1 MADSQTNVA
10 LNIGSQRIS
19 MAVFEVSKHGG
30 LVLKAYDSESI
41 VADPSLE
48 ASRISQTR
56 VAVGDLAQRLRIGK
70 SKVRYAISGQAV
82 FTRFVK
88 LPPLQEDNIEQLV
101 TFEAQQ
107 HVPFPLA
114 EVVWDY
120 ELIEGGAEKEVV
132 IVAIKGD
139 ALDEI
144 NGAVNDCGLGT
155 AEVDVAPMALY
166 NAFRASY
173 GKPDETVL
181 LSDIGAKT
189 SNLLYIE
196 GKRFFTRS
204 IAIGG
209 VSISAAIAKEYG
221 IPFLEAEHQK
231 VSNGLVALG
240 GGHTEQMD
248 EAVASLAM
256 VIRNALSRLPA
267 EIART
272 TNYYR
277 SQHAGSAPRRVL
289 LAGGGANLPYTLE
302 FFQEKLN
309 LPVEYFNPVRN
320 LSIGKGIDA
329 SIVQR
334 EGHLMGELVGLG
346 LRGIGKSEI
355 NIDLVPQ
362 VVEQARAADLRRPWF
377 IGTAAALLVGMGI
390 WASCQYLAASSA
402 KEKTAAMEKQLKD
415 HEPWKSRVDKLLST
429 EASLRQV
436 ANGYARAEA
445 DHVFWLDVLN
455 DLGESFASDAVWLTD
470 LEPINGYDPLIAI
483 GLKTEVTKGLNG
495 QSVIRPEFYGTSY
508 GSSSLADFQAD
519 SAAQVRKPENPR
531 VPGAA
536 TGVTAN
542 AIRIRGYWRENPDS
556 QNVVSKL
563 LKKLQENSEIRKKA
577 EDQGKPD
584 EKGRYTVFNFRIK
597 DPKDSKQTI
606 DLLDGKYLGK
616 ILNIRPA
623 STAVNGELAQPF
635 DITLPLAREVS
646 VR

>member
-1 MADSQTNVA
+1 MADTQTTVA

-30 LVLKAYDSESI
+30 LVLKAYDAESV
-41 VADPSLE
+41 VADPAME
-48 ASRISQTR
+48 ASRIFQTR
-56 VAVGDLAQRLRIGK
+56 VAIGDLSQRLKVEK
-70 SKVRYAISGQAV
+70 SKARYAISGQAV

-107 HVPFPLA
+107 HVPFPLQ

-120 ELIEGGAEKEVV
+120 ELIEGGSDKEVV

-139 ALDEI
+139 SLDEI
-144 NGAVNDCGLGT
+144 NGAVNESGLAT

-166 NAFRASY
+166 NAFRSTY
-173 GKPDETVL
+173 GHPDDAIL
-181 LSDIGAKT
+181 LIDIGAKT

-209 VSISAAIAKEYG
+209 ASITAAIAKEYN

-231 VSNGLVALG
+231 ISNGLVALG

-277 SQHAGSAPRRVL
+277 SQHGGSAPRRVL

-320 LSIGKGIDA
+320 LAIGKGIDPA
-329 SIVQR
+329 VIQR
-334 EGHLMGELVGLG
+334 DGHLMGELVGLG

-355 NIDLVPQ
+355 NIDLVPV
-362 VVEQARAADLRRPWF
+362 VVEQARAADLKKPYL
-377 IGTAAALLVGMGI
+377 IAAALLLLAGMGT
-390 WASCQYLAASSA
+390 WAVFQNVAAA
-402 KEKTAAMEKQLKD
+402 TAADRMRTMAEQRDALAPLAVGVEALLKK
-415 HEPWKSRVDKLLST
+415 EALLS
-429 EASLRQV
+429 QV
-436 ANGYARAEA
+436 ASAYTDAEA
-445 DHVFWLDVLN
+445 DHVFWMEVLAEVR
-455 DLGESFASDAVWLTD
+455 GAFASDAVWLTD
-470 LEPINGYDPLIAI
+470 FEPIHGYDPLKALEPKSSSNKAPN
-483 GLKTEVTKGLNG
+483 GLAV
-495 QSVIRPEFYGTSY
+495 VRPEFFAVQYG
-508 GSSSLADFQAD
+508 GSSLAEIQVQQA
-519 SAAQVRKPENPR
+519 ET
-531 VPGAA
+531 PGRPTASKA
-536 TGVTAN
+536 PPSRITAN
-542 AIRIRGYWRENPDS
+542 AIRIRGFWRENPKS
-556 QNVVSKL
+556 QNVVSER
-563 LKKLQENSEIRKKA
+563 LKNLR
-577 EDQGKPD
+577 DQSTHFRFTLKNAKGVSVVLSDEQILSITSSGKPD
-584 EKGRYTVFNFRIK
+584 
-597 DPKDSKQTI
+597 
-606 DLLDGKYLGK
+606 DLGL
-616 ILNIRPA
+616 
-623 STAVNGELAQPF
+623 PF
-635 DITLPLAREVS
+635 EITLPLAREVAIQ
-646 VR
+646 